1 MQKSEHIVYE
11 FAVIVAIVGSI
22 TLCSESYRWSRLQE
36 AAGFSSRTFIDK
48 ARIDKT
54 RFDKT
59 PFIKACQD
67 DFTRANRALRPEAD
81 VACGLWRMVEN

>member
-22 TLCSESYRWSRLQE
+22 ALCSESYRWSRLQAE
-36 AAGFSSRTFIDK
+36 ARSGGKIF
-48 ARIDKT
+48 IDKT

-59 PFIKACQD
+59 PFINTCQD
-67 DFTRANRALRPEAD
+67 DFIRASRALRAEAD